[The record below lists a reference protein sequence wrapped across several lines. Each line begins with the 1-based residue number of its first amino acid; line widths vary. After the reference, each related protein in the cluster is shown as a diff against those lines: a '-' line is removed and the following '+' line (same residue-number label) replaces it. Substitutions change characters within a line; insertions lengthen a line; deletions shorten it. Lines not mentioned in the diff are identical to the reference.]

1 LDVNEKKFAWI
12 KYTRAN
18 FSPNNLPMS
27 KMMQLH
33 ARKYAKAMN
42 IQKHNASA
50 GWLDRFR
57 NWYSFKNVNL
67 HGEIC
72 DVNISAIGEEMKER
86 RQKQAEYNLDW
97 IFNRD
102 ETGLFFRCLP
112 KRSFI
117 LGNEKESE
125 VRGSITEPPLLPT
138 TKSLK
143 IPVAIIGKP
152 KTPEFFKY
160 IYILML
166 RNS

>member
-1 LDVNEKKFAWI
+1 
-12 KYTRAN
+12 
-18 FSPNNLPMS
+18 
-27 KMMQLH
+27 MQLH
-33 ARKYAKAMN
+33 ASKYAKAMN
-42 IQKHNASA
+42 IQKYNASA

-112 KRSFI
+112 KCSFFTR
-117 LGNEKESE
+117 K
-125 VRGSITEPPLLPT
+125 
-138 TKSLK
+138 
-143 IPVAIIGKP
+143 
-152 KTPEFFKY
+152 
-160 IYILML
+160 
-166 RNS
+166 